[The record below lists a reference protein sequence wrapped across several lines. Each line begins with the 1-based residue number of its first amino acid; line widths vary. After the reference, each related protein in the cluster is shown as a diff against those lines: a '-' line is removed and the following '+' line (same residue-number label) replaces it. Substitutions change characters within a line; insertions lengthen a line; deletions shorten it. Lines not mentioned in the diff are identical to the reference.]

1 MFLNIINE
9 QQVTC
14 LFGEM
19 CNLDNFE
26 MKQYNVE
33 KVPFFDNIL

>member
-9 QQVTC
+9 QPVIW
-14 LFGEM
+14 LFDEVR
-19 CNLDNFE
+19 NFDNFE

-33 KVPFFDNIL
+33 KVPFLDYIL

>member
-9 QQVTC
+9 QPVIL

-19 CNLDNFE
+19 YNLDNFE

-33 KVPFFDNIL
+33 KVPFFDYIL

>member
-1 MFLNIINE
+1 MFLNFINE
-9 QQVTC
+9 QPVIL

-19 CNLDNFE
+19 CNLDSFE

-33 KVPFFDNIL
+33 KVPFFYHIL

>member
-9 QQVTC
+9 QPVIW
-14 LFGEM
+14 LFGEK

-33 KVPFFDNIL
+33 KVPFFDYIL

>member
-9 QQVTC
+9 QPVIW
-14 LFGEM
+14 LFGET
-19 CNLDNFE
+19 CSLDNFE

-33 KVPFFDNIL
+33 KVPFFYCIL